1 MSRGWLMAAV
11 LLTAACASAP
21 APTAE
26 PGPPPARLR
35 GLDFS
40 AELDLE
46 SSSPVRLTGE
56 VKVVNRGPEPE
67 TLVFRDGCPVR
78 IRVYDILGA
87 RVAPVWDGP
96 PGCPPTP
103 MTLAIAPGDSAALSI
118 PATSAGEIL
127 GAKLP
132 EGRYRVTVWLA
143 PDDRVIEI
151 EVGDVELHASR

>member
-1 MSRGWLMAAV
+1 MNRGWLVVAV
-11 LLTAACASAP
+11 LLMVSCASAR

-40 AELDLE
+40 AELDGGQ
-46 SSSPVRLTGE
+46 SGPDRLTGE
-56 VKVVNRGPEPE
+56 VRVVNRGGEPE

-96 PGCPPTP
+96 PGCPGTP
-103 MTLAIAPGDSAALSI
+103 VTLAIAPGDSAVLPI

-127 GAKLP
+127 GARLP

-143 PDDRVIEI
+143 PDDRIIEI
-151 EVGDVELHASR
+151 EVGDVELQASG